1 MKIETENPIDAI
13 KKSRPNLKENSI
25 NQYWSHLKKLQSKY
39 ETNNW
44 DFLSDVDDVI
54 KSISDKHFTSTRNT
68 LNAIIVLLIAL
79 NEKEQY
85 DDLIKKYTEKRDELN
100 KQYQDEQSTGKI
112 SDKQRDNFIELEQ
125 LEKMINQLKLEI
137 SKQNLRQKKTFTP
150 REKELLSV
158 FTILNYL
165 VRIPTRNDMAEQ
177 RLTTKSF
184 YNKQSEEEKKKYN
197 WLLREKGKMTAIYQN
212 YKTNGKYGEKRVDIP
227 ADLMKILNSYI
238 RNLGLKAGDFLFTN
252 SKGNP
257 YTRNMISQLLIKW
270 SKRYLDKSISTTM
283 IRKIVATHHFGEMK
297 RKQKELAEKMG
308 HDVNTQNNVYIKEK

>member
-39 ETNNW
+39 ETDNW

-54 KSISDKHFTSTRNT
+54 KSISDKHFTTTRNT

-112 SDKQRDNFIELEQ
+112 SDKQRDNFIELEE

-177 RLTTKSF
+177 RLVTKSF
-184 YNKQSEEEKKKYN
+184 YNKLSDEEKKKYN

-283 IRKIVATHHFGEMK
+283 IRKIVATHHFGDMK
-297 RKQKELAEKMG
+297 KKQKELAEKMG

>member
-39 ETNNW
+39 ETDNW

-54 KSISDKHFTSTRNT
+54 KSISDKHFTTTRNT

-112 SDKQRDNFIELEQ
+112 SDKQRDNFIELEE

-177 RLTTKSF
+177 RLVTKSF

-283 IRKIVATHHFGEMK
+283 IRKIVATHHFGDMK
-297 RKQKELAEKMG
+297 KKQKELAEKMG

>member
-1 MKIETENPIDAI
+1 MKIQSENPVDAI
-13 KKSRPNLKENSI
+13 KKSRPNLKDNSI

-39 ETNNW
+39 ETDNW

-54 KSISDKHFTSTRNT
+54 KSISDKHFTTTRNT

-112 SDKQRDNFIELEQ
+112 SDKQRDNFIELEE
-125 LEKMINQLKLEI
+125 LEKMINQLRLEI
-137 SKQNLRQKKTFTP
+137 SKQNLRQNKTFTP

-177 RLTTKSF
+177 RVVSKSQ
-184 YNKQSEEEKKKYN
+184 YNKLSDEERKKYN

-212 YKTNGKYGEKRVDIP
+212 YKTQGKYGEKRVDIP
-227 ADLMKILNSYI
+227 SDLMKILNSYI
-238 RNLGLKAGDFLFTN
+238 RNLGLKSGDFLFTN

-283 IRKIVATHHFGEMK
+283 IRKIVASYHFADMK
-297 RKQKELAEKMG
+297 RKQKELAEKML

>member
-54 KSISDKHFTSTRNT
+54 KSISDKHFTTTRNT